1 MFRYL
6 GKSKMALQ
14 VTHRTKQIV
23 ESVLWQDIPLGGE
36 TRYFFVRPRPEDKKY
51 HLRIV
56 VGNVITTDKESVTR
70 GEVVRA
76 ARLMGINMAD
86 QYWSEVDSLR

>member
-6 GKSKMALQ
+6 GKSKMAL
-14 VTHRTKQIV
+14 VPNRTIV

-36 TRYFFVRPRPEDKKY
+36 TRYFFVRPRPEDKRY
-51 HLRIV
+51 HLRIIVGSV
-56 VGNVITTDKESVTR
+56 VTTDRESVTR

-76 ARLMGINMAD
+76 ARLMGFQLQD
-86 QYWSEVDSLR
+86 GHWSDVDSLR